1 MKNIADKTFDKIDI
15 GDSAMFRRTIT
26 AKDMSEFARLSGDM
40 NPLHLDAKYAA
51 STKFKKRIAHGMFL
65 GALCSRLVGVY
76 LPGRRC
82 LYLSQDL
89 IFKKPVYIGDTVVV
103 AGKVKHR
110 SAATKIIEVAIEIRN
125 KKQLAAYGTAKV
137 QIL

>member
-1 MKNIADKTFDKIDI
+1 MKNIADKSIDQMSI
-15 GDSAMFRRTIT
+15 GDKSSFKRTVTNEDII
-26 AKDMSEFARLSGDM
+26 EFARISGDI

-89 IFKKPVYIGDTVVV
+89 VFKNPVYIGDR
-103 AGKVKHR
+103 VKHK
-110 SAATKIIEVAIEIRN
+110 SNAARIIEIAIEIKN
-125 KKQLAAYGTAKV
+125 KKKLAAYGTAKV

>member
-1 MKNIADKTFDKIDI
+1 MKNIADKSIDQMSI
-15 GDSAMFRRTIT
+15 GDKSSFKRTVTNEDII
-26 AKDMSEFARLSGDM
+26 EFARISGDI

-89 IFKKPVYIGDTVVV
+89 VFKNPVYIGDTVTVT
-103 AGKVKHR
+103 GRVKHK
-110 SAATKIIEVAIEIRN
+110 SNAARIIEIAIEIKN
-125 KKQLAAYGTAKV
+125 KKKLVSMQNEYHD
-137 QIL
+137 